1 MTVTSS
7 FTYLFM
13 ERNVCLT
20 CLLMQAMG
28 AIMGLFRVNKPMTI
42 QSNLCEA
49 RIHFVSV

>member
-28 AIMGLFRVNKPMTI
+28 TIMGLFRVNKPMTI